1 MTDLPTLISDWL
13 TNSGL
18 DSTFGQLFLA
28 FVLFGILNFLVYL
41 YKAPMMVAIMIN
53 ILGMAFLVALG
64 FIPIW
69 IVIVTFMGLFTYGL
83 LMMTGGMRA

>member
-1 MTDLPTLISDWL
+1 MTDLPTLITDWL
-13 TNSGL
+13 ANSGL
-18 DSTFGQLFLA
+18 DSTFGQLFLS

-41 YKAPMMVAIMIN
+41 YNAPMMVAMMIN
-53 ILGMAFLVALG
+53 ILGMAFLVSLG

-83 LMMTGGMRA
+83 LMMSGGVRT